1 MSKLDNEHVP
11 FIKDITLTYKIMD
24 NNDNNILDLSKN
36 MGWYAGL
43 MIEDTIIN
51 YLKTQFNNL
60 NIKNVNLKE
69 TDQTNINNIVSI
81 EPASN
86 RNPVYDCIITLG
98 EQKLKTQIKSIQK
111 CNYKNTMNGYIPDG
125 NDLGIVIVYIID
137 ENARNIYVESIEI
150 YLPNKVET
158 EDGTIIN
165 SFAEYAKEKTEGD
178 ENNKNIL
185 VPNKKK
191 AAILIVNNVSNI
203 RTLQQR
209 KQQIRREQKKN
220 K

>member
-1 MSKLDNEHVP
+1 
-11 FIKDITLTYKIMD
+11 MD

-86 RNPVYDCIITLG
+86 GNPVYDCIITLG

-111 CNYKNTMNGYIPDG
+111 CNYKNTMNDCIRDG
-125 NDLGIVIVYIID
+125 NDLGIVIVYLID
-137 ENARNIYVESIEI
+137 ENAKNIYVESIEI

-158 EDGTIIN
+158 EDGNIIN
-165 SFAEYAKEKTEGD
+165 SFAEYAKEKTVGD

-185 VPNKKK
+185 VPNKNK
-191 AAILIVNNVSNI
+191 AAILIVNNVANI

>member
-24 NNDNNILDLSKN
+24 NNDNNILYLSKN
-36 MGWYAGL
+36 IGWYAGL

-69 TDQTNINNIVSI
+69 TDYTNINNIVSI

-86 RNPVYDCIITLG
+86 GNPVYDCIITLG

-111 CNYKNTMNGYIPDG
+111 CNYKNTMNGYIRDG

-137 ENARNIYVESIEI
+137 ENARNIC
-150 YLPNKVET
+150 
-158 EDGTIIN
+158 
-165 SFAEYAKEKTEGD
+165 
-178 ENNKNIL
+178 
-185 VPNKKK
+185 
-191 AAILIVNNVSNI
+191 
-203 RTLQQR
+203 
-209 KQQIRREQKKN
+209 
-220 K
+220 

>member
-1 MSKLDNEHVP
+1 
-11 FIKDITLTYKIMD
+11 MD

-86 RNPVYDCIITLG
+86 GNPVYDCIITLG

-111 CNYKNTMNGYIPDG
+111 CNYKNTMNGCIRDG

-137 ENARNIYVESIEI
+137 ENAKNIYVESIEI

-158 EDGTIIN
+158 EDGNIIN
-165 SFAEYAKEKTEGD
+165 SFAEYAKEKTVGD

-185 VPNKKK
+185 VPNKNKV
-191 AAILIVNNVSNI
+191 AILIVNNVANI